1 MNRSESW
8 RAAGVVAQ
16 EVRFKSYL
24 EANPAN
30 LARVKENPEKITKAL
45 KSQSRMSIFFSSMIL
60 IMLAVLS
67 LAASAFDTELGN
79 PDATLA
85 VGFAVYL
92 TLSFVVIFFL
102 NLTTTTGLF
111 TSGAMKLPSTLP
123 LTRVELEQLNFMT
136 FVRIFIAPVILSM
149 TIFPIGCLLIYGPIV
164 SLIALVACGSTVS
177 IAIGALIHV
186 SKWFHRKTHQTDES
200 RLSSIIRVAAS
211 LGIVIGMISIY
222 SIGSYLPDL
231 IRFIIALSSSA
242 GEGFFTILALIFPF
256 SFGFLAASIPYAAII
271 PLDTFL
277 ASILGTAFYAGIAL
291 VSFRR
296 SGESLRDITLGGI
309 STSSPG
315 LLKEIKVE
323 IATPLR
329 GMIRK
334 DLQLAT
340 RNIGSAFIFAI
351 PIFLVVMLFPM
362 IQYWGEGAMRSLP
375 ALTALEYANLFGGIS
390 LVSVLMFD
398 TQGASIHEG
407 LPISSKL
414 ILKSKTVIMMVPY
427 ALSMIALDVVFL
439 LNEPI
444 SPWILLMPIIQIP
457 SGYVLGMT
465 VGAAVF
471 KIRGGGRAVAVN
483 VTNDQTIG
491 VIAGAVAAGLG
502 IVPLVGYG
510 LAMIMTGSHIISLT
524 AQGLALLGMVLL
536 TRFQVPKLLKD

>member
-16 EVRFKSYL
+16 EVRFQSFL

-30 LARVKENPEKITKAL
+30 LARVKEDPDKISKTL
-45 KSQSRMSIFFSSMIL
+45 KSQSRISIFFSSMIL
-60 IMLAVLS
+60 IMLAVLA
-67 LAASAFDTELGN
+67 LAASIFDTDLGN

-92 TLSFVVIFFL
+92 TLSFVVVFFL
-102 NLTTTTGLF
+102 NLTTTAGLF
-111 TSGAMKLPSTLP
+111 SSGAMDLPSTLP
-123 LTRVELEQLNFMT
+123 LTRAELEQLNFMT
-136 FVRIFIAPVILSM
+136 FVRIFIAPVVLTI
-149 TIFPIGCLLIYGPIV
+149 TIFPIGCLIILGPIV
-164 SLIALVACGSTVS
+164 ALVAVVACASTVS
-177 IAIGALIHV
+177 IAIGALVHV
-186 SKWFHRKTHQTDES
+186 SKWFHKKTHQTDES
-200 RLSSIIRVAAS
+200 RLSGIIRIAAS

-231 IRFIIALSSSA
+231 IRFIIALSTSA
-242 GEGFFTILALIFPF
+242 GDGFLSILALVFPF
-256 SFGFLAASIPYAAII
+256 SFGFLAASIAFSSII
-271 PLDTFL
+271 DPFTFL
-277 ASILGTAFYAGIAL
+277 ASIIGTVFYASIAL

-296 SGESLRDITLGGI
+296 SGESLREITLGGI

-315 LLKEIKVE
+315 LLKEVE
-323 IATPLR
+323 IVISTPLR

-340 RNIGSAFIFAI
+340 RNIGSVFIFAI

-362 IQYWGEGAMRSLP
+362 IQYWGGDMMRSIA

-407 LPISSKL
+407 LPVSSKL
-414 ILKSKTVIMMVPY
+414 ILRSKTVIMMVPY
-427 ALSMIALDVVFL
+427 ALSMIAMDIVFL
-439 LNEPI
+439 LNSPI

-457 SGYVLGMT
+457 CGYVLGMT

-483 VTNDQTIG
+483 VTNDQMIG
-491 VIAGAVAAGLG
+491 FVAAAVAAGVG

-510 LAMIMTGSHIISLT
+510 LAMIATGSHIISLGV
-524 AQGLALLGMVLL
+524 QGLALLLLVLL

>member
-16 EVRFKSYL
+16 EVRFQSFL

-30 LARVKENPEKITKAL
+30 LSRVKENPEKISKAI
-45 KSQSRMSIFFSSMIL
+45 KSQSRMNIFFSSMIL
-60 IMLAVLS
+60 IMLAVLA
-67 LAASAFDTELGN
+67 LAASAFDSDLGN

-111 TSGAMKLPSTLP
+111 TSGAMNLPSSLP
-123 LTRVELEQLNFMT
+123 LSRVELEHLNFMT
-136 FVRIFIAPVILSM
+136 FVRIFIAPVVLSM
-149 TIFPIGCLLIYGPIV
+149 TIFPIGCLLIYGPIIA
-164 SLIALVACGSTVS
+164 SIALVACASTVS
-177 IAIGALIHV
+177 IAIGALIRV
-186 SKWFHRKTHQTDES
+186 SKWFHKKTHQTDES
-200 RLSSIIRVAAS
+200 RLSSIVRVAAS

-256 SFGFLAASIPYAAII
+256 SFGFLAASIVFSALIE
-271 PLDTFL
+271 PLTFL
-277 ASILGTAFYAGIAL
+277 AAIAGTLFYAAVAL
-291 VSFRR
+291 VSFKR
-296 SGESLRDITLGGI
+296 SGESLREITLGGI

-315 LLKEIKVE
+315 LLKEVE
-323 IATPLR
+323 IEVATPLR

-334 DLQLAT
+334 DIQLAT

-362 IQYWGEGAMRSLP
+362 IQYWGDGPMRSYL
-375 ALTALEYANLFGGIS
+375 ALVALEYANLFGGIS

-407 LPISSKL
+407 LPVSSRL
-414 ILKSKTVIMMVPY
+414 ILKSKTAIMIIPY
-427 ALSMIALDVVFL
+427 TLSMIALDIVFW
-439 LNEPI
+439 LNSPI
-444 SPWILLMPIIQIP
+444 SLWILLIPIIQIP
-457 SGYVLGMT
+457 CGYVLGMT

-471 KIRGGGRAVAVN
+471 KMRGGGRAVAVN
-483 VTNDQTIG
+483 VTNDQVMG
-491 VIAGAVAAGLG
+491 FVAGAIAAGVG
-502 IVPLVGYG
+502 IAPLVAYG
-510 LAMIMTGSHIISLT
+510 LLMILSGTHIISLT
-524 AQGLALLGMVLL
+524 AQGFVIILLVLL
-536 TRFQVPKLLKD
+536 ARFQVPKLLKD

>member
-16 EVRFKSYL
+16 EVRFQSFL

-30 LARVKENPEKITKAL
+30 LSRVKENPEKISKAL
-45 KSQSRMSIFFSSMIL
+45 KSQSRISIFFSSMIL
-60 IMLAVLS
+60 IMLAVLAI
-67 LAASAFDTELGN
+67 AASAFDTELGN
-79 PDATLA
+79 PDARLA

-102 NLTTTTGLF
+102 NLTTTSGLF
-111 TSGAMKLPSTLP
+111 ASGAMRLPSTLP
-123 LTRVELEQLNFMT
+123 LTRDELEQLNFMT
-136 FVRIFIAPVILSM
+136 FVRIFIAPVLLSLI
-149 TIFPIGCLLIYGPIV
+149 IFPVGCLLVFGPIV
-164 SLIALVACGSTVS
+164 AIVALVACASTVS
-177 IAIGALIHV
+177 VAIGALIKV
-186 SKWFHRKTHQTDES
+186 SKWFHKKTHQTDDS
-200 RLSSIIRVAAS
+200 RASSIVRVAAS

-231 IRFIIALSSSA
+231 IRFIVNLSSSA

-256 SFGFLAASIPYAAII
+256 SFGFLAASIPFASIV
-271 PLDTFL
+271 PLETFL
-277 ASILGTAFYAGIAL
+277 ASLLGTAFYGVIAI
-291 VSFRR
+291 VFFRR
-296 SGESLRDITLGGI
+296 SGESLREITLGGI
-309 STSSPG
+309 STSSLG
-315 LLKEIKVE
+315 LLREVE
-323 IATPLR
+323 VETTTPLK

-340 RNIGSAFIFAI
+340 RNIGSAFIFAV
-351 PIFLVVMLFPM
+351 PIFLVIMLFPM
-362 IQYWGEGAMRSLP
+362 IQYWGDGVMRSLP
-375 ALTALEYANLFGGIS
+375 ALVALEYANLFGGIS

-427 ALSMIALDVVFL
+427 GLSMIALDVVFL
-439 LNEPI
+439 LNSPI
-444 SPWILLMPIIQIP
+444 SSWILLMPFIQIP
-457 SGYVLGMT
+457 CGYVLGMT

-483 VTNDQTIG
+483 VTSDQLIG
-491 VIAGAVAAGLG
+491 VIAGAVAAGVG

-510 LAMIMTGSHIISLT
+510 LAMIMTGSHIISLG
-524 AQGLALLGMVLL
+524 AQGLAMILMVLFA
-536 TRFQVPKLLKD
+536 RFQAPRLLKD

>member
-1 MNRSESW
+1 LNRSESW

-16 EVRFKSYL
+16 EVRFQSFL

-30 LARVKENPEKITKAL
+30 LSRVKENPEKISKAI
-45 KSQSRMSIFFSSMIL
+45 KSQSRMNIFFSSMIL
-60 IMLAVLS
+60 ILLAVLA
-67 LAASAFDTELGN
+67 LAASAFDTDLGN
-79 PDATLA
+79 PEATLA

-111 TSGAMKLPSTLP
+111 TSGAMNLPSSLP

-164 SLIALVACGSTVS
+164 AFVALVACASTVS
-177 IAIGALIHV
+177 IAIGALIRV
-186 SKWFHRKTHQTDES
+186 SKWFHKKTHQTDES
-200 RLSSIIRVAAS
+200 RLSSVIRVAAS

-256 SFGFLAASIPYAAII
+256 SFGFLAAAII
-271 PLDTFL
+271 FSTSIELLTLL
-277 ASILGTAFYAGIAL
+277 ASIAGTLFYAAIAL
-291 VSFRR
+291 VSFKR
-296 SGESLRDITLGGI
+296 SGESLREITLGGI

-315 LLKEIKVE
+315 LLKEVE
-323 IATPLR
+323 IEVATPLR
-329 GMIRK
+329 GMIKK
-334 DLQLAT
+334 DIQLAT

-362 IQYWGEGAMRSLP
+362 IQYWGEGPMRSYP
-375 ALTALEYANLFGGIS
+375 ALVALEYANLFGGIS

-407 LPISSKL
+407 LPVSSRL
-414 ILKSKTVIMMVPY
+414 ILRSKTAIMIIPY
-427 ALSMIALDVVFL
+427 TLSMIALDIVFW
-439 LNEPI
+439 LNSPI
-444 SPWILLMPIIQIP
+444 SFWILLMPVIQIP
-457 SGYVLGMT
+457 CGYVLGMT

-471 KIRGGGRAVAVN
+471 KMRGGGRAVAVN
-483 VTNDQTIG
+483 VTNDQVMG
-491 VIAGAVAAGLG
+491 FVAGAIAAGVG
-502 IVPLVGYG
+502 IAPLVAYG
-510 LAMIMTGSHIISLT
+510 LTMILSGSHIISLT
-524 AQGLALLGMVLL
+524 AQGFVIILLVLL
-536 TRFQVPKLLKD
+536 ARFQVPKLLKD

>member
-1 MNRSESW
+1 
-8 RAAGVVAQ
+8 
-16 EVRFKSYL
+16 
-24 EANPAN
+24 
-30 LARVKENPEKITKAL
+30 
-45 KSQSRMSIFFSSMIL
+45 
-60 IMLAVLS
+60 MLAALA
-67 LAASAFDTELGN
+67 LAASSFDTELGN

-92 TLSFVVIFFL
+92 ILSFVVIFFL

-111 TSGAMKLPSTLP
+111 TSGAMNLPSTLP
-123 LTRVELEQLNFMT
+123 LTRTELEQLNFMT
-136 FVRIFIAPVILSM
+136 FVRIFIAPVVLSM
-149 TIFPIGCLLIYGPIV
+149 TIFPIGCLIIYGPIV
-164 SLIALVACGSTVS
+164 ALIALIACGSNVS

-200 RLSSIIRVAAS
+200 RLSSIARVTAS

-256 SFGFLAASIPYAAII
+256 SFGFLAASIPFSTIV

-277 ASILGTAFYAGIAL
+277 ASMLGTAFYAGIAL

-296 SGESLRDITLGGI
+296 SGESLRAITLGGI
-309 STSSPG
+309 STSRPG
-315 LLKEIKVE
+315 LLKEVE
-323 IATPLR
+323 IEISSPLG

-334 DLQLAT
+334 DIQLAT

-351 PIFLVVMLFPM
+351 PIFLVVILFPM
-362 IQYWGEGAMRSLP
+362 LQYWGDGALRSFP
-375 ALTALEYANLFGGIS
+375 ALVALEYANLFGGIS

-407 LPISSKL
+407 LPLSSKL
-414 ILKSKTVIMMVPY
+414 ILRSKTAIMMVPY
-427 ALSMIALDVVFL
+427 ALSMVALDVVFW
-439 LNEPI
+439 LN
-444 SPWILLMPIIQIP
+444 SPLSPLILLMPIIQMP
-457 SGYVLGMT
+457 CGYVLGMT

-471 KIRGGGRAVAVN
+471 KVRGGGRAVAVN
-483 VTNDQTIG
+483 VTNDQAIG
-491 VIAGAVAAGLG
+491 IVAGAVAAGMG

-510 LAMIMTGSHIISLT
+510 LAMIMTGSHIISLS
-524 AQGLALLGMVLL
+524 AQVLAMLILVILA
-536 TRFQVPKLLKD
+536 RFQVPKLLKD

>member
-1 MNRSESW
+1 MNRTESW

-16 EVRFKSYL
+16 EVRFKSFL

-67 LAASAFDTELGN
+67 LAASAFDTDIGN

-111 TSGAMKLPSTLP
+111 TSGAMKLPSILP
-123 LTRVELEQLNFMT
+123 LTRTELEQLNFMT
-136 FVRIFIAPVILSM
+136 FIRIFIAPVILSM
-149 TIFPIGCLLIYGPIV
+149 TIFPIGCFLIYGPIV
-164 SLIALVACGSTVS
+164 GLIALVACGSTVS

-186 SKWFHRKTHQTDES
+186 SKWFHKKTHQTDES
-200 RLSSIIRVAAS
+200 RLSSIVRVAAS

-231 IRFIIALSSSA
+231 IRFIITLSSSA

-256 SFGFLAASIPYAAII
+256 SFGFLAASIPFSSII
-271 PLDTFL
+271 SFDTFI
-277 ASILGTAFYAGIAL
+277 ASILGTALYAGIAL
-291 VSFRR
+291 VSFKR
-296 SGESLRDITLGGI
+296 SGESLRAITLGGI
-309 STSSPG
+309 STSSSG

-340 RNIGSAFIFAI
+340 RNIGSAFIFAV

-362 IQYWGEGAMRSLP
+362 VQYWGEGSMRSIT

-407 LPISSKL
+407 LPVSSKL
-414 ILKSKTVIMMVPY
+414 ILRSKTVIMMVPY
-427 ALSMIALDVVFL
+427 AFSMIALDIVFL
-439 LNEPI
+439 LNSPI
-444 SPWILLMPIIQIP
+444 SLLILLMPIIQIP
-457 SGYVLGMT
+457 CGYVLGMT

-483 VTNDQTIG
+483 VTNDQAIG
-491 VIAGAVAAGLG
+491 IIAGAVAAGVG
-502 IVPLVGYG
+502 IVPLVSYG
-510 LAMIMTGSHIISLT
+510 LAMLATGSHIISLM
-524 AQGLALLGMVLL
+524 APGLVLL
-536 TRFQVPKLLKD
+536 LMLLVARFQIPKLLKD

>member
-1 MNRSESW
+1 LNRSESW

-16 EVRFKSYL
+16 EVRFKSFL

-30 LARVKENPEKITKAL
+30 LSRVKENPEKITKAL

-60 IMLAVLS
+60 IMLAALA
-67 LAASAFDTELGN
+67 LAASSFDTELGN

-92 TLSFVVIFFL
+92 ILSFVVIFFL

-111 TSGAMKLPSTLP
+111 TSGAMNLPSTLP
-123 LTRVELEQLNFMT
+123 LTRTELEQLNFMT
-136 FVRIFIAPVILSM
+136 FVRIFIAPVVLSM
-149 TIFPIGCLLIYGPIV
+149 TIFPIGCLIIYGPIV
-164 SLIALVACGSTVS
+164 ALIALIACGSNVS

-200 RLSSIIRVAAS
+200 RLSSIVRVTAS

-256 SFGFLAASIPYAAII
+256 SFGFLAASIPFSTIV

-277 ASILGTAFYAGIAL
+277 ASMLGTAFYAGIAL

-296 SGESLRDITLGGI
+296 SGESLRAITLGGI
-309 STSSPG
+309 STSRPG
-315 LLKEIKVE
+315 LLKEVE
-323 IATPLR
+323 IEISSPLG

-334 DLQLAT
+334 DIQLAT

-351 PIFLVVMLFPM
+351 PIFLVVILFPM
-362 IQYWGEGAMRSLP
+362 LQYWGDGALRSFP
-375 ALTALEYANLFGGIS
+375 ALVALEYANLFGGIS

-407 LPISSKL
+407 LPLSSKL
-414 ILKSKTVIMMVPY
+414 ILRSKTAIMMVPY
-427 ALSMIALDVVFL
+427 ALSMVALDVVFW
-439 LNEPI
+439 LN
-444 SPWILLMPIIQIP
+444 SPLSPLILLMPIIQMP
-457 SGYVLGMT
+457 CGYVLGMT

-471 KIRGGGRAVAVN
+471 KVRGGGRAVAVN
-483 VTNDQTIG
+483 VTNDQAIG
-491 VIAGAVAAGLG
+491 IVAGAVAAGMG

-510 LAMIMTGSHIISLT
+510 LAMIMTGSHIISLS
-524 AQGLALLGMVLL
+524 AQVLAMLILVILA
-536 TRFQVPKLLKD
+536 RFQVPKLLKD

>member
-16 EVRFKSYL
+16 EVRFQSFL

-30 LARVKENPEKITKAL
+30 LARVKENPEKISKAL

-60 IMLAVLS
+60 IMLAVLA
-67 LAASAFDTELGN
+67 LVASAFDPDFAN
-79 PDATLA
+79 PEATLA

-102 NLTTTTGLF
+102 NLTTTSGLF
-111 TSGAMKLPSTLP
+111 TSGAMSLPSILP

-136 FVRIFIAPVILSM
+136 FVRIFIAPVLLSLI
-149 TIFPIGCLLIYGPIV
+149 IFPVGCLLIFGPIV
-164 SLIALVACGSTVS
+164 AMIALVACASTVS
-177 IAIGALIHV
+177 VAIGALIKV
-186 SKWFHRKTHQTDES
+186 SKWFHKKTHQTDES
-200 RLSSIIRVAAS
+200 RASAFIRVAAS

-231 IRFIIALSSSA
+231 IRFIISLSSTA

-256 SFGFLAASIPYAAII
+256 SFGFLAASIPYSTVV
-271 PLDTFL
+271 PLETFL
-277 ASILGTAFYAGIAL
+277 ASIAGTAFYAGIAL
-291 VSFRR
+291 LSFKR
-296 SGESLRDITLGGI
+296 SGESLRAITLGGI

-315 LLKEIKVE
+315 LLKEVE
-323 IATPLR
+323 VETRTPLM

-340 RNIGSAFIFAI
+340 RNIGSAFIFAV
-351 PIFLVVMLFPM
+351 PIFLVVMLYPM
-362 IQYWGEGAMRSLP
+362 IQYWGEGPMRSIT

-407 LPISSKL
+407 LPVSSKL
-414 ILKSKTVIMMVPY
+414 ILRSKTVIMMVPY
-427 ALSMIALDVVFL
+427 AFSMIALDVVFL
-439 LNEPI
+439 LNAPI
-444 SPWILLMPIIQIP
+444 SAWILLMPIIQIP
-457 SGYVLGMT
+457 CGYVLGMT

-483 VTNDQTIG
+483 VTNDQAIG
-491 VIAGAVAAGLG
+491 IVAGAVAAGVG

-510 LAMIMTGSHIISLT
+510 LAMMATGSHIISIT
-524 AQGLALLGMVLL
+524 VQGLALLLMVLL
-536 TRFQVPKLLKD
+536 ARFQIPNLLKD